1 MTVKISKILNN
12 NAVIILDE
20 GQEKIAIGA
29 GVGFNKTKNDLVA
42 NQKIEKLFVLKENE
56 KLQQLIVRIPEEHLL
71 LTEEIIK
78 YAENYLNTSLNDHVL
93 LMLADHISF
102 AIEREQEGIHLKNKL
117 LQEIKIL
124 YRKEYEIGLW
134 SIDLIKRKLQLNMPA
149 DEAAFIAL
157 HLHTMKIKGGDIKET
172 IRQTSIVR
180 KMIDLIKDCVGVDIE
195 EEDIAYERLVSH
207 LRFALLRT
215 NEYDGHAMDIEI
227 LNMIKIKYRDSFNC
241 AAQVANKVR
250 EDYKIEFPE
259 EELGY
264 ITLHIERLK
273 QL

>member
-12 NAVIILDE
+12 NAVIVLDE

-29 GVGFNKTKNDLVA
+29 GLGFHKTKNDIVA
-42 NQKIEKLFVLKENE
+42 DAKVEKLFVLKENE
-56 KLQQLIVRIPEEHLL
+56 KLQQLLVRIPEEHLVI
-71 LTEEIIK
+71 TEEIIK
-78 YAENYLNTSLNDHVL
+78 YAEQYLNTSLNDHVL
-93 LMLADHISF
+93 LVLADHISF
-102 AIEREQEGIHLKNKL
+102 AIEREQEGIHLQNKL

-124 YRKEYEIGLW
+124 YRKEFEIGLW
-134 SIDLIKRKLQLNMPA
+134 SINHIKEKLQIDMPV

-180 KMIDLIKDCVGVDIE
+180 EMIDLIKNYVGVEIE

-215 NEYDGHAMDIEI
+215 NEYEGHAMDQDI
-227 LNMIKIKYRDSFNC
+227 LKMIKKKYRDSFQC
-241 AAQVANKVR
+241 ATDVANTVHQN
-250 EDYKIEFPE
+250 YHIEFPE